1 MLRKKF
7 HIPISIDFAVLIL
20 RVFPSLFMLTYGWEK
35 LTKFISGDWTFADP
49 IGIGEGFSLF
59 LAVLAEFFGSL
70 MVIFG
75 ILTRPALLLLM
86 FTMAVAGFVVH
97 AADPISVKE
106 HSLTFLVIYTAIFIT
121 GPSRLSLDNR
131 IFSR

>member
-1 MLRKKF
+1 MLRRKF

-35 LTKFISGDWTFADP
+35 LAKLISGDWTFADP
-49 IGIGEGFSLF
+49 LGLGEGISLF

-70 MVIFG
+70 LIIFG
-75 ILTRPALLLLM
+75 LMTRPALLLLI
-86 FTMAVAGFVVH
+86 FTMTVASFIVH
-97 AADPISVKE
+97 ASDPISVKE
-106 HSLTFLVIYTAIFIT
+106 HAITFLIIYTAIFIT
-121 GPSRLSLDNR
+121 GPGRFSIDNR

>member
-35 LTKFISGDWTFADP
+35 LTKFISGEWAFADP

-86 FTMAVAGFVVH
+86 FIMAVAGFVVH

-121 GPSRLSLDNR
+121 GPGRLSLDNR

>member
-20 RVFPSLFMLTYGWEK
+20 RVFPSFFMLIYGWEK
-35 LTKFISGDWTFADP
+35 LLKFISGDWEFADP
-49 IGIGEGFSLF
+49 IGIGAGFSLF

-75 ILTRPALLLLM
+75 IMTRPALMLLM
-86 FTMAVAGFVVH
+86 FTMAVAGFIVH
-97 AADPISVKE
+97 ASDPISVKE
-106 HSLTFLVIYTAIFIT
+106 HALTFLVIYTAIFIT
-121 GPSRLSLDNR
+121 GPGRFSLDNR

>member
-1 MLRKKF
+1 MTRKRF

-35 LTKFISGDWTFADP
+35 LVKFISGNWSFADP
-49 IGIGEGFSLF
+49 IGIGEPISLF
-59 LAVLAEFFGSL
+59 LSVLAEFFGSL

-75 ILTRPALLLLM
+75 IMTRPALLLLM
-86 FTMAVAGFVVH
+86 FTMSVAGFIVH
-97 AADPISVKE
+97 SADPISVKE
-106 HSLTFLVIYTAIFIT
+106 HALTFLVIYLAIFIT
-121 GPSRLSLDNR
+121 GPGRFSIDNR

>member
-1 MLRKKF
+1 MLRKRF

-20 RVFPSLFMLTYGWEK
+20 RVFPSLFMLSYGWEK
-35 LTKFISGDWTFADP
+35 LLKFFSGDWAFANP

-75 ILTRPALLLLM
+75 IMTRPALLLLM
-86 FTMAVAGFVVH
+86 FTMTVAGFIVH
-97 AADPISVKE
+97 ASDPISVKE
-106 HSLTFLVIYTAIFIT
+106 HALTFLVIYTAVFIT
-121 GPSRLSLDNR
+121 GPGRFSIDNR
-131 IFSR
+131 LFSR